1 MVDAR
6 TRVFAVIGSPVEH
19 SLSPEMHNASFESL
33 GVNCIY
39 VAHRVERHELGDAIA
54 GFRALKY
61 GGVNVTIPHKCEVL
75 RYMDV
80 LSREAELTGAVNTLV
95 FREGRVEGHNTD
107 GRGAVLALQEA
118 GVEVDGA
125 RVLVLGA
132 GGAARAICV
141 ALAIA
146 GAAHVSVAARRVE
159 QAEEVVE
166 LVHRAGGRGSALKL
180 VQELGREVV
189 EAHDVVINATP
200 VGMHPRTGETL
211 LTGEQLTRGQVVM
224 DIVYNP
230 RRTRLLEEAERAGC
244 RTVDGV
250 GMLVHQ
256 GAEAERLWLGVEPDV
271 EAMRRAVL
279 RALEGC
285 E

>member
-6 TRVFAVIGSPVEH
+6 TKVFAVIGSPVEH

-33 GVNCIY
+33 GLNCIY

-54 GFRALKY
+54 GFKALKY
-61 GGVNVTIPHKCEVL
+61 GGVNVTLPHKCDVMA
-75 RYMDV
+75 YMSS
-80 LSREAELTGAVNTLV
+80 LSREARLTGAVNTIV
-95 FREGRVEGHNTD
+95 FTEAGTEGHNTD
-107 GRGAVLALQEA
+107 GRGALLALQEA
-118 GVEVDGA
+118 GVSVDGA

-141 ALAIA
+141 ALALA
-146 GAAHVSVAARRVE
+146 GARVKVLARKPEKAMEVA
-159 QAEEVVE
+159 E
-166 LVHRAGGRGSALKL
+166 LVRRAGGQGKAGEL
-180 VQELGREVV
+180 VQERIREEV
-189 EAHDVVINATP
+189 ESCDIVINATP
-200 VGMHPRTGETL
+200 VGMHPEPEKTL
-211 LTGEQLTRGQVVM
+211 LTKEQLGSKPVVM

-230 RRTRLLEEAERAGC
+230 RQTRLLKEAELAGC

-256 GAEAERLWLGVEPDV
+256 GAEAQRLWLGVEPDV
-271 EAMRRAVL
+271 RAMRRAVL
-279 RALEGC
+279 RALEG